1 MQPRAIRRVLVG
13 GEPIVEDG
21 RLLNV
26 DEAEIVSRVRKVT
39 ADWEP
44 AVPEPATSG
53 S

>member
-1 MQPRAIRRVLVG
+1 MQPQAIRRVLVG

-21 RLLNV
+21 RLIKV
-26 DEAEIVSRVRKVT
+26 DEREIVARVRKVT

-44 AVPEPATSG
+44 AVAQPAARG